1 MKKMKVGLIGCGSI
15 SGQYLESARTLYSD
29 VYEIA
34 ALADIR
40 REVAESRAREYS
52 IPNILTPDELIHDPS
67 IDIVLNL
74 TNPQAHAD
82 IICSALDAG
91 KHVYTEKPFGVSR
104 EEACQIMDA
113 MKRSGKRVGCAP
125 DSFMGMPAQTAAKAV
140 DAAFELKV
148 VKPDN
153 FASVGQI
160 ADHLINRRT
169 VVLNLESTSKET
181 ARRIIDFLN
190 GVAYT
195 LDGQIKA
202 VANNTYVITPSHVD
216 ISGESLAESKPAA
229 SVTQAPDDSGFG
241 GF

>member
-1 MKKMKVGLIGCGSI
+1 MGFKNVIGKIFSPEDEEMPT
-15 SGQYLESARTLYSD
+15 YASAEMEVDPANEYQAPAKT
-29 VYEIA
+29 EA
-34 ALADIR
+34 AAPAYTQEQSAAVPKRETVTRAAD
-40 REVAESRAREYS
+40 AS
-52 IPNILTPDELIHDPS
+52 
-67 IDIVLNL
+67 
-74 TNPQAHAD
+74 
-82 IICSALDAG
+82 
-91 KHVYTEKPFGVSR
+91 
-104 EEACQIMDA
+104 
-113 MKRSGKRVGCAP
+113 
-125 DSFMGMPAQTAAKAV
+125 
-140 DAAFELKV
+140 FELKV
-148 VKPDN
+148 VKPEN

-169 VVLNLESTSKET
+169 VVLNLESTSKDT

>member
-1 MKKMKVGLIGCGSI
+1 MGFKNVIGKIFSPEDEEDMQGYS
-15 SGQYLESARTLYSD
+15 SA
-29 VYEIA
+29 EIA
-34 ALADIR
+34 EDT
-40 REVAESRAREYS
+40 EPEYQAETA
-52 IPNILTPDELIHDPS
+52 
-67 IDIVLNL
+67 
-74 TNPQAHAD
+74 
-82 IICSALDAG
+82 SASS
-91 KHVYTEKPFGVSR
+91 YTEPASAPKR
-104 EEACQIMDA
+104 E
-113 MKRSGKRVGCAP
+113 S
-125 DSFMGMPAQTAAKAV
+125 AAKAP

-148 VKPDN
+148 VKPEN

-169 VVLNLESTSKET
+169 VVLNLESTSKDT

-216 ISGESLAESKPAA
+216 ISGESLTESKPAA
-229 SVTQAPDDSGFG
+229 SVTQAADDAGFG

>member
-1 MKKMKVGLIGCGSI
+1 MGFKNVIGKIFSPEDEEV
-15 SGQYLESARTLYSD
+15 QTYASAEVEVDPAPEYQTNNRTEPATPSYAQ
-29 VYEIA
+29 EQQPA
-34 ALADIR
+34 ATAPKRETVARAAD
-40 REVAESRAREYS
+40 S
-52 IPNILTPDELIHDPS
+52 P
-67 IDIVLNL
+67 
-74 TNPQAHAD
+74 
-82 IICSALDAG
+82 
-91 KHVYTEKPFGVSR
+91 
-104 EEACQIMDA
+104 
-113 MKRSGKRVGCAP
+113 
-125 DSFMGMPAQTAAKAV
+125 
-140 DAAFELKV
+140 FELKV
-148 VKPDN
+148 VKPEN

-216 ISGESLAESKPAA
+216 ISGESLTESKPAA
-229 SVTQAPDDSGFG
+229 TVTQAADDSGFG

>member
-1 MKKMKVGLIGCGSI
+1 MGFKNVIGKIFSPEDEEMQTFVSPEIGNIDAEEPYQTPSVKNETVAP
-15 SGQYLESARTLYSD
+15 SYSEAPQTQSAP
-29 VYEIA
+29 
-34 ALADIR
+34 R
-40 REVAESRAREYS
+40 RESVARA
-52 IPNILTPDELIHDPS
+52 
-67 IDIVLNL
+67 
-74 TNPQAHAD
+74 AD
-82 IICSALDAG
+82 AS
-91 KHVYTEKPFGVSR
+91 
-104 EEACQIMDA
+104 
-113 MKRSGKRVGCAP
+113 
-125 DSFMGMPAQTAAKAV
+125 
-140 DAAFELKV
+140 FELKV
-148 VKPDN
+148 VKPEN

-216 ISGESLAESKPAA
+216 ISGESLTESKPAA
-229 SVTQAPDDSGFG
+229 TVTQSPDDSGFG

>member
-1 MKKMKVGLIGCGSI
+1 MGFKNMIGKIFSPEDEEEMQ
-15 SGQYLESARTLYSD
+15 SYTSADFEEDTP
-29 VYEIA
+29 A
-34 ALADIR
+34 P
-40 REVAESRAREYS
+40 EY
-52 IPNILTPDELIHDPS
+52 
-67 IDIVLNL
+67 
-74 TNPQAHAD
+74 Q
-82 IICSALDAG
+82 
-91 KHVYTEKPFGVSR
+91 
-104 EEACQIMDA
+104 
-113 MKRSGKRVGCAP
+113 
-125 DSFMGMPAQTAAKAV
+125 AKAEPAAPAYTAENTGAKRETVTKTV
-140 DAAFELKV
+140 DSAFELKV
-148 VKPDN
+148 VKPEN

-169 VVLNLESTSKET
+169 VVLNLESTSKDT

>member
-1 MKKMKVGLIGCGSI
+1 LRKSQDKIKTFLEDTMAGFKSMIGKIFSPEDDEEMQ
-15 SGQYLESARTLYSD
+15 SYSSSD
-29 VYEIA
+29 FEQEEPA
-34 ALADIR
+34 AEYQAKT
-40 REVAESRAREYS
+40 EPAAAPAYNAES
-52 IPNILTPDELIHDPS
+52 
-67 IDIVLNL
+67 
-74 TNPQAHAD
+74 
-82 IICSALDAG
+82 SAPKA
-91 KHVYTEKPFGVSR
+91 S
-104 EEACQIMDA
+104 
-113 MKRSGKRVGCAP
+113 
-125 DSFMGMPAQTAAKAV
+125 AKTI

-148 VKPDN
+148 VKPEN

-169 VVLNLESTSKET
+169 VVLNLESTSKDT

>member
-1 MKKMKVGLIGCGSI
+1 MTGFKSMIGKIFSPEDEEDI
-15 SGQYLESARTLYSD
+15 QSYSSSDYQEEKIPEYQAKTEPAAPAYTAEPTSA
-29 VYEIA
+29 
-34 ALADIR
+34 
-40 REVAESRAREYS
+40 
-52 IPNILTPDELIHDPS
+52 P
-67 IDIVLNL
+67 
-74 TNPQAHAD
+74 
-82 IICSALDAG
+82 
-91 KHVYTEKPFGVSR
+91 K
-104 EEACQIMDA
+104 
-113 MKRSGKRVGCAP
+113 
-125 DSFMGMPAQTAAKAV
+125 QTAAKAV
-140 DAAFELKV
+140 DSAFELKV
-148 VKPDN
+148 VKPEN

-216 ISGESLAESKPAA
+216 ISGESLSESKPAA
-229 SVTQAPDDSGFG
+229 AVTQTPDDSGFG

>member
-1 MKKMKVGLIGCGSI
+1 MAGFKSMIGKIFSPEDEEDI
-15 SGQYLESARTLYSD
+15 QSYSSNDYEEQSAP
-29 VYEIA
+29 
-34 ALADIR
+34 
-40 REVAESRAREYS
+40 EY
-52 IPNILTPDELIHDPS
+52 
-67 IDIVLNL
+67 
-74 TNPQAHAD
+74 QA
-82 IICSALDAG
+82 
-91 KHVYTEKPFGVSR
+91 KP
-104 EEACQIMDA
+104 E
-113 MKRSGKRVGCAP
+113 
-125 DSFMGMPAQTAAKAV
+125 TAAPAYTAEPASAPKQSAAKVV
-140 DAAFELKV
+140 DSAFELKV
-148 VKPDN
+148 VKPEN

-169 VVLNLESTSKET
+169 VVLNLESTSKDT

>member
-1 MKKMKVGLIGCGSI
+1 MAGLKSMIGKIFSPEDEEDI
-15 SGQYLESARTLYSD
+15 QSYSSSDYEEPSASEYQAKTA
-29 VYEIA
+29 EPA
-34 ALADIR
+34 APAYT
-40 REVAESRAREYS
+40 AEPA
-52 IPNILTPDELIHDPS
+52 
-67 IDIVLNL
+67 
-74 TNPQAHAD
+74 
-82 IICSALDAG
+82 SAP
-91 KHVYTEKPFGVSR
+91 K
-104 EEACQIMDA
+104 
-113 MKRSGKRVGCAP
+113 
-125 DSFMGMPAQTAAKAV
+125 QTAAKAV

-229 SVTQAPDDSGFG
+229 SVTQTPDDSGFG